1 LISSLFTF
9 EDDNSIPFNMKHDPY
24 SLTELIR
31 NDDFIAWVMHPDALS
46 DRRWQLFLDKHP
58 GKRQTLESARE
69 YVILL
74 AKDTGRDQP
83 AKSQSERMWSA
94 VESRMHEETLSA
106 PENVMPLVQG
116 KVVSGWR
123 WVRVAASAALIL
135 SIGSVSYWFYY
146 KNTGNAKDNGL
157 VAQEAAPSSS
167 SIQKNNDT
175 DKPMMIL
182 LNDGSSVVLQ
192 PGGHLSYSEVGNKK
206 RREVTLTGKAF
217 FEIVKNKDKPF
228 LVYSYGLATK
238 VLGTSFMID
247 ASAENKDIKVEVKTG
262 TVSVFSIN
270 NLDKT
275 KRSEELDKPELKG
288 ITLSHDERIA
298 FSRENGKIIKLIEPR
313 KETLTVKDISTQT
326 FVFDETPV
334 SEVFRILEQVYNVRI
349 IYDKEKMGN
358 CPLNAT
364 LIGQPFREKLDVIC
378 NALDAQYDI
387 VENQVTI
394 LGKGCK

>member
-1 LISSLFTF
+1 
-9 EDDNSIPFNMKHDPY
+9 MKHDPY

-46 DRRWQLFLDKHP
+46 DRRWQLFLEKHP
-58 GKRQTLESARE
+58 AKRQTVESARE

-83 AKSQSERMWSA
+83 TQNQSDRMWSA
-94 VESRMHEETLSA
+94 VESRMHESA
-106 PENVMPLVQG
+106 ASAEENVMPLVQTRT
-116 KVVSGWR
+116 VSGWR

-146 KNTGNAKDNGL
+146 KNTQGRDHVSAVQETMS
-157 VAQEAAPSSS
+157 VAGA
-167 SIQKNNDT
+167 IQKNNDT

-192 PGGHLSYSEVGNKK
+192 PGGHLSYSEAANKK

-217 FEIVKNKDKPF
+217 FEIVKNKEKPF

-247 ASAENKDIKVEVKTG
+247 ASEENKDIKVEVRTG
-262 TVSVFSIN
+262 TVAVFSIN
-270 NLDKT
+270 NLDKE
-275 KRSEELDKPELKG
+275 RRNEELDKPELQG
-288 ITLSHDERIA
+288 VTLTHDEMIA
-298 FSRENGKIIKLIEPR
+298 FSRENGKIVRLAEPV
-313 KETLTVKDISTQT
+313 KEPQSDKDISKQR

-334 SEVFRILEQVYNVRI
+334 SEVFRILEYVYNVKI
-349 IYDKEKMGN
+349 VYDKDKMGS

-364 LIGQPFREKLDVIC
+364 LVGQPFREKLEVIC

-387 VENQVTI
+387 VDNQVTI